1 LLFSSAEKLVIVRFA
16 NADMPRLVM
25 AGEYDQLDLT
35 FKDEEFLNKV
45 LEPAR
50 DGKEVDRSPQKN
62 NLQPSQPLPNRLSA
76 LFSSSLLIS
85 FSSVPLYKFPNIDHR
100 GYCRKHCI

>member
-1 LLFSSAEKLVIVRFA
+1 MVVPCGFEAAASRKSSIFARHLVMAAGAGQQRLLFSSAEKLVIVRFA

-35 FKDEEFLNKV
+35 FKDEEFFNKL

-50 DGKEVDRSPQKN
+50 DGKEVDRSPQK
-62 NLQPSQPLPNRLSA
+62 
-76 LFSSSLLIS
+76 
-85 FSSVPLYKFPNIDHR
+85 K
-100 GYCRKHCI
+100 